1 MSLLAP
7 RSVLRNNNLNFRG
20 TEARPNVL
28 PAAGEHNTDY
38 VNCAPSEQCEG
49 FPFELP
55 GDAPPGNEPPSRTSG
70 LQARRGAQHF
80 AQPSWKRHQDSGSA
94 SPAVGDAARDFR
106 FVARREINCKFV
118 GAKCRH
124 ENRHQVSTIITRF
137 QPQCYA
143 SSLAGRAAKLRVGP
157 SSKASSPSGRP
168 ARF

>member
-7 RSVLRNNNLNFRG
+7 RSVLRNTDLNFRG
-20 TEARPNVL
+20 TEARKNVQS
-28 PAAGEHNTDY
+28 AAGEHNTDY

-49 FPFELP
+49 YLFELP

-70 LQARRGAQHF
+70 LQARQGAQHF
-80 AQPSWKRHQDSGSA
+80 AQPSWDRHQDSGSA
-94 SPAVGDAARDFR
+94 SPAVGIAARDFR
-106 FVARREINCKFV
+106 FAARRGINCKFV

-124 ENRHQVSTIITRF
+124 EYRHQDSTVITRF

-143 SSLAGRAAKLRVGP
+143 SNLAGRAAKLRVGP
-157 SSKASSPSGRP
+157 SSKASSPEDRP